1 MTVWFKISSFR
12 YVKHIDTDIAPGYAR
27 KEREVNGLSIFV
39 PMSKAI
45 TLVECPRDAMQ
56 GWAHFILTEQ
66 KVAYL
71 NALLRVGFDVLDCGS
86 FVSAKAIPQLAD
98 TKDVLPR
105 LDLSGSTTKLL
116 VIVANTR
123 GAEEAVQY
131 DQVSYLGFP
140 FSISETFQLRNTN
153 KTIAESLKQVEEMQT
168 LCVQHGKELVI
179 YISMGFG
186 NPYGDPYEAELAIG
200 WVKKLS
206 NLGIRTIAMADT
218 VGVAQPET
226 IEYIYKHLIPAFPE
240 VTIGAHFHSAPDRWE
255 EKIQTA
261 WDHGCL
267 RFDSAMKGIGGCPM
281 AEDELV
287 GNIATEHI
295 LQWADRSGITLRLN
309 REAFNEALLMAGRIF
324 I

>member
-1 MTVWFKISSFR
+1 
-12 YVKHIDTDIAPGYAR
+12 
-27 KEREVNGLSIFV
+27 
-39 PMSKAI
+39 MSKSI

-56 GWAHFILTEQ
+56 GWAHFIPTEQ

-86 FVSAKAIPQLAD
+86 FVSAKAIPQLTD

-105 LDLSGSTTKLL
+105 LDLSGSKTKLL

-123 GAEEAVQY
+123 GAEEAVRF

-153 KTIAESLKQVEEMQT
+153 KTIAESLKQVEEIQD
-168 LCVQHGKELVI
+168 LCVRHGKELVI

-186 NPYGDPYEAELAIG
+186 NPYGDPYQADVAIN

-206 NLGIRTIAMADT
+206 DLGVKTIAMADT
-218 VGVAQPET
+218 VGVAKPET
-226 IEYIYKHLIPAFPE
+226 IEYIYRSLVPAFPE
-240 VTIGAHFHSAPDRWE
+240 LAIGAHFHSTPDAWE

-261 WDHGCL
+261 YDNGCL
-267 RFDSAMKGIGGCPM
+267 RFDSALKGIGGCPM

-287 GNIATEHI
+287 GNIATENI
-295 LQWADRSGITLRLN
+295 VRWAGERGIALGLDRD
-309 REAFNEALLMAGRIF
+309 AFNESLLMAGRIF